1 MNKKRI
7 GIIIGVVI
15 ALILSGFGFYFFFI
29 KQDQKSALTI
39 VDKKWIEDNKNN
51 VIDVGIVN
59 DIPVFSY
66 EGNGLFFSLIQSIED
81 DTGLEFNGLSYNLGS
96 DVPSDYAF
104 QVVDNVNK
112 GEILL
117 YSDYYSL
124 ITKEN
129 VRYNA
134 LSDIKAMTIG
144 VLESDLENANNY
156 LKENS
161 NLSFKTYSDAT
172 KLISALASD
181 EVGGILLPKTIYLKE
196 TAKVGT
202 LYNSYNVTEMQKYIV
217 LHLGSNKKLNQIIE
231 KYYKKWSHD
240 NII

>member
-129 VRYNA
+129 VRYNGYRWRS
-134 LSDIKAMTIG
+134 L
-144 VLESDLENANNY
+144 
-156 LKENS
+156 
-161 NLSFKTYSDAT
+161 
-172 KLISALASD
+172 
-181 EVGGILLPKTIYLKE
+181 
-196 TAKVGT
+196 
-202 LYNSYNVTEMQKYIV
+202 
-217 LHLGSNKKLNQIIE
+217 
-231 KYYKKWSHD
+231 
-240 NII
+240 